1 MLAHQSLGDLRDCPK
16 DIDPD
21 SVVSSINENCAIK
34 LTYKVNDPNTADWLA
49 RMSGQILVD
58 DEMRSIKTTK
68 ALTEVKNPDRMLRQT
83 ERCLIDT
90 NMLQSLPSRCAVLY
104 GNGLADFVFT
114 SPIKV
119 IKKSEYTTPTIFDDL
134 DGDNSCPNDDIGL
147 NGGSHNSIAEGLLD
161 VD

>member
-1 MLAHQSLGDLRDCPK
+1 
-16 DIDPD
+16 
-21 SVVSSINENCAIK
+21 
-34 LTYKVNDPNTADWLA
+34 
-49 RMSGQILVD
+49 MSGQILVD

-104 GNGLADFVFT
+104 GNGLADFIFT

-119 IKKSEYTTPTIFDDL
+119 IKKSEYITPTIFDDS
-134 DGDNSCPNDDIGL
+134 DDETAYTNNDMDYV
-147 NGGSHNSIAEGLLD
+147 GGGHVSVAEGLLD